1 MKKETPII
9 TPTEILSRAA
19 RSIEQEIA
27 GWSQRVEGLPEA
39 EGMLDRAT
47 KDLRE
52 KLEAVKTLYHIET
65 GSKL

>member
-1 MKKETPII
+1 MKKETPVISH
-9 TPTEILSRAA
+9 TEILSRAA
-19 RSIEQEIA
+19 WSIEQEIA
-27 GWSQRVEGLPEA
+27 GASQMVEGLPEA